1 MKIFVRPCELAELSF
16 VIESIDR
23 EFIFNKGRKFSF
35 SCRFPNVVSQEN
47 VRQIQVAVLDRSI
60 CGVVAIRA
68 FDYLA
73 GMCVW
78 RGAMIGMVWVDP
90 QYRGR
95 GVGKEIMN
103 AVKSNLQENHCDF
116 GVLWTGNPAIY
127 EKHGWFISD
136 KSLYAEIHGICVSCK
151 TEEVICQPLDSID
164 AMYLEKIRTFTEPLR
179 VVRSPLDY
187 QVKPIPADDID
198 CFFASTD
205 EGNGYALVGKLDKCG
220 FFYEMDAP
228 PILWDMI
235 WGAII
240 MHYEK
245 LIINGREGDP
255 FSKWLSDKQQV
266 KWQRQQKNMW
276 LRISQRATD
285 LPYGT
290 WHIPYFD
297 RI

>member
-1 MKIFVRPCELAELSF
+1 MKISVRPCEPTELSF

-23 EFIFNKGRKFSF
+23 EFVFNKGRKLSLH
-35 SCRFPNVVSQEN
+35 CRFPNVVSQQN
-47 VRQIQVAVLDRSI
+47 VRQIRVAVLNRSI
-60 CGVVAIRA
+60 CGAVAIRT

-73 GMCVW
+73 GKCVW

-95 GVGKEIMN
+95 GGGKELLS
-103 AVKSNLQENHCDF
+103 AVESYLQESYCDF
-116 GVLWTGNPAIY
+116 GVLWTGNPAVY

-136 KSLYAEIHGICVSCK
+136 KSLYAESAGICASCK
-151 TEEVICQPLDSID
+151 SEVVICRLLDSID
-164 AMYLEKIRTFTEPLR
+164 AIRLEKIRTFIEPLR
-179 VVRSPLDY
+179 VVRIPLDY
-187 QVKPIPADDID
+187 QVKPIPADDVD

-205 EGNGYALVGKLDKCG
+205 EGDGYALVGKLDKCG
-220 FFYEMDAP
+220 FFYEMVAP

-276 LRISQRATD
+276 IRISPRAND
-285 LPYGT
+285 LPYET